1 MTEES
6 GAEEFCADK
15 SHLDLLLAD
24 SSLSDLFLAGESS
37 MPE

>member
-15 SHLDLLLAD
+15 SHLDLLL
-24 SSLSDLFLAGESS
+24 SDLFLAGESS
-37 MPE
+37 TPE